1 MSLLLLLGAS
11 SPPKLYWVVQAAAV
25 ADPSGA
31 QVVAGLDGSGAA
43 AVDAGEEDAPTITTA
58 PFTFTTPA
66 TGLSPGT
73 NYEIAFVWYDGT
85 NYSNVAVGSF
95 TTTSA
100 AVSPP
105 PYRAPR
111 LAALLRF

>member
-11 SPPKLYWVVQAAAV
+11 APPKLYWIVQAAAV
-25 ADPSGA
+25 ADPSAA

-43 AVDAGEEDAPTITTA
+43 AVDAGDEDSPTVTTA
-58 PFTFTTPA
+58 PFTFA
-66 TGLSPGT
+66 VDASGLSAGT

-95 TTTSA
+95 ATTGGA
-100 AVSPP
+100 AFNPLSG
-105 PYRAPR
+105 RA
-111 LAALLRF
+111 AMALVCH